1 MKAGQMR
8 HRLQIEQPVIGM
20 DTFQGVT
27 KTWVVV
33 TEVDAAIDT
42 VPQRVWN
49 REFMGADRELASAEW
64 LITIRET
71 PGLQIEP
78 NWRGIDVDDETDR
91 TFDFIAILP
100 SHDRAVLTIAATSGR
115 SQP

>member
-1 MKAGQMR
+1 MKAGTMR
-8 HRLQIEQPVIGM
+8 HRMRIERVVLGM
-20 DTFQGVT
+20 DSFQGVT
-27 KTWVVV
+27 KTWVAV

-42 VPQRVWN
+42 VPARVWG
-49 REFMGADRELASAEW
+49 REFMGADRELAAAEW

-78 NWRGIDVDDETDR
+78 SWRGIDIDDETDR

-100 SHDRAVLTIAATSGR
+100 SHNRAVLTIAATSGR

>member
-8 HRLQIEQPVIGM
+8 HRLQIESVVVSR
-20 DTFQGVT
+20 DAFQAVT
-27 KTWVVV
+27 KTWTLVA
-33 TEVDAAIDT
+33 EVDAAIDA
-42 VPQRVWN
+42 VPQRVWG
-49 REFMGADRELASAEW
+49 REYMGADRELAAAEW

-78 NWRGIDVDDETDR
+78 NWRGIDVDDETGR
-91 TFDFIAILP
+91 TFDFIAVLP
-100 SHDRAVLTIAATSGR
+100 SHDRAVLTIAASSGR

>member
-8 HRLQIEQPVIGM
+8 HRLQIERPVLAT
-20 DTFQGVT
+20 DAFQGVT
-27 KTWVVV
+27 KTWAVI
-33 TEVDAAIDT
+33 TEVDAAIDS
-42 VPQRVWN
+42 VSGRVWG
-49 REFMGADRELASAEW
+49 REFMGADRELAEAEW

-71 PGLQIEP
+71 PGTVIEP
-78 NWRGIDVDDETDR
+78 SWRGVDVDDAAGR

-100 SHDRAVLTIAATSGR
+100 SHDRAVLTIAASSGR